1 MKSSKLWADL
11 RVETFLLKELFRRSN
26 NFRGRGEDVGCPWS
40 NHQKCLRHKK
50 SSIAFPLRIEKKNW
64 NQNTIRIYP
73 KFSNR
78 FFEIKI
84 TFLRVLKV
92 FVILPVFE
100 SRCVSVFFPIRL
112 FLIYCDAILRA
123 LLRSRQKRVIFLP
136 FSEPCDLFMVMFIN
150 FTIWAPSNSCL
161 FPFLWVWEPWE

>member
-1 MKSSKLWADL
+1 MTFSWSHRIRADL
-11 RVETFLLKELFRRSN
+11 RVGTFRFESCFVVLTTS
-26 NFRGRGEDVGCPWS
+26 EDVEKTSAAPEATIKSVYGIR
-40 NHQKCLRHKK
+40 KILLRFLYA
-50 SSIAFPLRIEKKNW
+50 SKKNW

-123 LLRSRQKRVIFLP
+123 LLRSRQKMVIFWP
-136 FSEPCDLFMVMFIN
+136 ISEPSDLFMVMFIN
-150 FTIWAPSNSCL
+150 LTIWAPSNSC
-161 FPFLWVWEPWE
+161 